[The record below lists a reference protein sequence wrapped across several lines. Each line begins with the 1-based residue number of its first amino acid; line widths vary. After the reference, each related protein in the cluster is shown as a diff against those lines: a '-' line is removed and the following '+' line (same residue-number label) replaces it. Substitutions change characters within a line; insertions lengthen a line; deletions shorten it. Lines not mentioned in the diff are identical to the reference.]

1 MAILTCTRLM
11 AVERLLLAL
20 WVGGICVVG
29 YLVAPILFATLTDD
43 RQLAGMLAGKM
54 FSAISWAGLVIGTL
68 LFVAS
73 IVGAG
78 AQWLRQWRAWALLAM
93 VVIVCV
99 MLFVLQPMMAELKAQ
114 GPIIPGS
121 DLAAAFGRLHGV
133 SSVFY
138 LVMSLLGLLLVAAG
152 LRRSVSGEGAG

>member
-68 LFVAS
+68 LFIGS
-73 IVGAG
+73 IAGAG
-78 AQWLRQWRAWALLAM
+78 AQWLRQWRCWLLISM
-93 VVIVCV
+93 LVVVV
-99 MLFVLQPMMAELKAQ
+99 LMLFVIQPMMADLKLQ
-114 GPIIPGS
+114 GPVIKGS
-121 DLAAAFGRLHGV
+121 ELAAEFGRLHGL
-133 SSVFY
+133 SSGLY
-138 LVMSLLGLLLVAAG
+138 LLMSLSGLTLVAAG
-152 LRRSVSGEGAG
+152 LHRS

>member
-1 MAILTCTRLM
+1 MAILTCTRLI

-68 LFVAS
+68 LFVGS
-73 IVGAG
+73 VVGAG
-78 AQWLRQWRAWALLAM
+78 AKWLRQWRCWLLISM
-93 VVIVCV
+93 LVVVV
-99 MLFVLQPMMAELKAQ
+99 LMLFVIQPMMAELKLQ
-114 GPIIPGS
+114 GPVVKGS
-121 DLAAAFGRLHGV
+121 ELAAEFGRLHGL
-133 SSVFY
+133 SSGLY
-138 LVMSLLGLLLVAAG
+138 LLMSLSGLTLVATG
-152 LRRSVSGEGAG
+152 LRRP

>member
-1 MAILTCTRLM
+1 MAILTCTRLV

-68 LFVAS
+68 LFVGS
-73 IVGAG
+73 IVGSG
-78 AQWLRQWRAWALLAM
+78 AQWLRQWRCWLLISM
-93 VVIVCV
+93 LVVVV
-99 MLFVLQPMMAELKAQ
+99 LMLFVIQPMMADLKLQ
-114 GPIIPGS
+114 GPVIKGS
-121 DLAAAFGRLHGV
+121 ELAAEFGRLHGL
-133 SSVFY
+133 SSGLY
-138 LVMSLLGLLLVAAG
+138 LLMSLSGLTLVATG
-152 LRRSVSGEGAG
+152 LRRS